1 MDFMRLSDKEDA
13 FIFLLSEYW
22 TNYVICGTIKNI

>member
-13 FIFLLSEYW
+13 FIICFLKYW
-22 TNYVICGTIKNI
+22 TNYVICGIIKNI